1 MPTLGRGLSVA
12 PGERPGDGT
21 HTPETLVSPP
31 GGHFHPVSHLPSSP
45 PSPVNSHTST
55 NFISTLIFNIKRQSV
70 NKVYLYMANLKYL
83 IFKN

>member
-45 PSPVNSHTST
+45 PGGLALHLMRPTPESSQAASGGQGHGPW
-55 NFISTLIFNIKRQSV
+55 
-70 NKVYLYMANLKYL
+70 
-83 IFKN
+83 